1 MSLFALVRILFARAS
16 SRAAWHGSDD
26 PADMGTAFGLDVT
39 TTLEAETPGEITSRL
54 AAQEGA
60 ASTPRLAHRLHR
72 RSTF

>member
-1 MSLFALVRILFARAS
+1 MNLIAVARSLFARTSR
-16 SRAAWHGSDD
+16 RAAWHGGAD

-60 ASTPRLAHRLHR
+60 ASTPRLSNRLHR